1 MASNPMQRQKR
12 VSFLLGVLVTVIL
25 AAIVITFL
33 IVQLVNLRKEQEAI
47 EAARRDVYVV
57 SEDVSSG
64 NGLQIGAIEGDT
76 TRATANVERGEADA
90 SVVPDNFAVPSDFQD
105 ENGNPRS
112 DIVAKIDLKAGT
124 ILTKDMLTVS
134 SETLT
139 DDLRVQEYNMFS
151 LPVDL
156 EAGDYIDL
164 RMRMTNG
171 QDFIIAAKKEVA
183 IPEIAGA
190 PAEGTITVNL
200 SEEETLAVSCAIVEA
215 YQSNGIELYVSRYT
229 DPGMQAAATP
239 TYTGNAAVRELIN
252 QDPNIVEEAK
262 RALVERYNNSGNIA
276 IRENYINAEL
286 NSIEADDRRS
296 NLEENV
302 EEHIEAQKEL
312 RQQYLQALEDAAV
325 AAESAASSSSSD
337 SSSTNTTA
345 N

>member
-312 RQQYLQALEDAAV
+312 RQQYLQALKDAAV

>member
-64 NGLQIGAIEGDT
+64 NGLQIGAIEGDATRT
-76 TRATANVERGEADA
+76 TPNVERGEADA
-90 SVVPDNFAVPSDFQD
+90 SVVPDNFAVPSDFED
-105 ENGNPRS
+105 ENGNPRA

>member
-64 NGLQIGAIEGDT
+64 NGLQIGAIEGDA